1 MSSEQL
7 KVVVT
12 GASGFLGRAVVA
24 RLLAEGHECLAV
36 TRGDETLAG
45 ATMLRVADYT
55 GFAAPPDA
63 VLIHL
68 AETRAISA
76 ADSAGDAHLDA
87 ATELVR
93 SLLLQGWAH
102 VIYVSSAAVYGD
114 RTAAPHHPDERPEP
128 ASIYGRSKLAC
139 EALVLAQGGTVLR
152 ATNLIGPG
160 MAADNVLA
168 DILRQL
174 DRSEPLALRALSPV
188 RDYLWVDD
196 AATLLVRAAELQKGG
211 VFNAASGRDVSV
223 RELAL
228 LALVAAGQDC
238 RPLMETRPVG
248 DNSTIK
254 LDIAS
259 TIWAF
264 DWTPRTSLEDALK
277 ILVQTD

>member
-1 MSSEQL
+1 M
-7 KVVVT
+7 
-12 GASGFLGRAVVA
+12 
-24 RLLAEGHECLAV
+24 

-45 ATMLRVADYT
+45 AAMLRVADYAR
-55 GFAAPPDA
+55 FAAPPDA

-68 AETRAISA
+68 AETRAIA
-76 ADSAGDAHLDA
+76 VADSAGDAYLDA

-93 SLLLQGWAH
+93 SLLQQDWAH
-102 VIYVSSAAVYGD
+102 VIYVSSVAVYGD

-160 MAADNVLA
+160 MAAANVLA
-168 DILRQL
+168 DILGQL
-174 DRSEPLALRALSPV
+174 DRSEPLALRALRPV
-188 RDYLWVDD
+188 RDYLWVED
-196 AATLLVRAAELQKGG
+196 AAALLVRAAELQKGG

-223 RELAL
+223 RELAS
-228 LALVAAGQDC
+228 LALVATGQGS
-238 RPLMETRPVG
+238 RPVVETLPVG
-248 DNSTIK
+248 DNSIIK

-259 TIWAF
+259 TTRAFGWA
-264 DWTPRTSLEDALK
+264 PRTSLEDALR